1 MKEVKQV
8 KRIAIVG
15 FGVVGKG
22 LAKAL
27 VTKKGVLE
35 KRAGDYRIVAILDSR
50 GGIYSDDGVDVFE
63 AIRIKEGDGRL
74 PEELGVEDVLDSVD
88 VLFECTPTNVETGE
102 PGFRHIKLALQN
114 GVDVV
119 TSNKGPLVVG
129 FRELMKAAERS
140 GARLMYEATV
150 GGAMPIIKLV
160 RNELAGNE
168 VLSIKGILNG
178 TCNYILSRMEQEKMP
193 YSQILSEAQE
203 LGIAEADP
211 TYDVEGIDAAAKLVI
226 LANSLLGSDVT
237 FSHVERTGISNITP
251 EAFEI
256 AAMKGYTIRLIAEA
270 TRDVLR
276 VSPRLVPLH
285 SPLCIYG
292 TLNAALIQTDLAG
305 EVVVMGRGAGSSE
318 TASAMLSDFVELSRC
333 GSYPL
338 K

>member
-1 MKEVKQV
+1 MKDVKGL
-8 KRIAIVG
+8 KRVAIAG
-15 FGVVGKG
+15 FGVVGRG

-27 VTKKGVLE
+27 VTKKDVLI
-35 KRAGDYRIVAILDSR
+35 KRAGDYRIAAICDSK
-50 GGIYSDDGVDVFE
+50 GGIYSEEGVDVFE
-63 AIRIKEGDGRL
+63 AIRIKEKEGRL
-74 PEELGVEDVLDSVD
+74 PEELTVEDIIDRID
-88 VLFECTPTNVETGE
+88 ILFECTPTNVETGE
-102 PGFRHIKLALQN
+102 PGLSHIKLALEN
-114 GVDVV
+114 GVDVI

-129 FRELMKAAERS
+129 YKELMKTAKKT
-140 GARLMYEATV
+140 GAKLMYEATV

-160 RNELAGNE
+160 KNELAGNE

-226 LANSLLGSDVT
+226 LANSLMNSNAT
-237 FSHVERTGISNITP
+237 FSDVERTGISSITP

-270 TRDVLR
+270 TRDELR
-276 VSPRLVPLH
+276 VSPRLVPFN
-285 SPLCIYG
+285 SPLCVYG

-333 GSYPL
+333 GS

>member
-1 MKEVKQV
+1 MKGV
-8 KRIAIVG
+8 KRIGIVG
-15 FGVVGKG
+15 FGVVGRG
-22 LAKAL
+22 LAKTL
-27 VTKKGVLE
+27 VTKKDVLE
-35 KRAGDYRIVAILDSR
+35 KRAGDYRIVAVLDSR
-50 GGIYSDDGVDVFE
+50 GGMFSDDGVDVLE
-63 AIRIKEGDGRL
+63 AIRIKERDGYL
-74 PEELGVEDVLDSVD
+74 PEGLTLKDVIDGVD

-102 PGFRHIKLALQN
+102 PGLSHIKLALQN
-114 GVDVV
+114 GVDVI

-129 FRELMKAAERS
+129 FRELMRVAERS

-160 RNELAGNE
+160 KNELAGNE

-226 LANSLLGSDVT
+226 LANSLLGTDAT
-237 FSHVERTGISNITP
+237 FSDVERTGISSITP

-270 TRDVLR
+270 TREALR
-276 VSPRLVPLH
+276 VSPRLVPFH

-333 GSYPL
+333 GYYPS